1 MSEVGRL
8 LRYTRPYAVPLAASI
23 VLMSLVGASQAL
35 MVRLIPPLF
44 DRVLSPS
51 SLEGAV
57 TVTVANKGMTS
68 NPGNFTVGT
77 PNGPDV
83 TSLEPAAV
91 PPGGPTFQLTVNGAR
106 FTNESVVR
114 FNGEA
119 LKTRFV
125 RDNKLIATVPS
136 ALIVAGRPIKLFEV
150 PVVGWKLNLS
160 DLMPNGVHNIW
171 TSVAIGII
179 FAFLMKGL
187 CDYAANYIINYVGF
201 SAVTDIRQQVFE
213 RVLHQDA
220 SFFQENS
227 TGGLMSSIMNDI
239 DKIQVAVS
247 HLLADWFRQFFSVTF
262 LLAAVLQANWRL
274 AVVALT
280 VLPFV
285 LVPTMRL
292 GRRIRRTTR
301 STQDYTAELN
311 TILQET
317 ISGHQVVKTFG
328 NEEIEANRFLQTAK
342 RLKRSNLRYVAQQA
356 LASPVIEFFAAL
368 TLVGL
373 LSYARTQIT
382 KGGLTAGEFSAFVIA
397 LMLLY
402 EPVKRLTGIHN
413 FFQQALGAS
422 QRVFEYLDRD
432 RIVANKPGAVKLHK
446 FEKAIQFEN
455 VTFRYPKTEEL
466 VLDGLNLT
474 VKAGEIVA
482 IVGPSGAGKT
492 TIANLVPRF
501 YDVTGGTL
509 KIDGRDL
516 CDLQLESLRQ
526 KIGIVAQDTFLFN
539 DTVAANIGYGRPGA
553 TMDDV
558 RSAARTAMAEGFI
571 EQMPQGFETIIGE
584 RGQKLSGGQRQRI
597 AIARALLKNAPIL
610 ILDEATSHLD
620 TESESQVQG
629 ALANLM
635 ANRTV
640 IVIAHRLSTVRRADK
655 IVVLDRGRIAETGKH
670 EALVIGGGL
679 YQRLHELQFLE
690 ADV

>member
-1 MSEVGRL
+1 MSELRRL
-8 LRYTRPYAVPLAASI
+8 LQYTKPYALPLGGSI
-23 VLMSLVGASQAL
+23 ILMSMVGASQAL
-35 MVRLIPPLF
+35 MVRLIPPIL
-44 DRVLSPS
+44 DRVLNPNNPDQPVM
-51 SLEGAV
+51 LFQMPG
-57 TVTVANKGMTS
+57 S
-68 NPGNFTVGT
+68 N
-77 PNGPDV
+77 
-83 TSLEPAAV
+83 
-91 PPGGPTFQLTVNGAR
+91 
-106 FTNESVVR
+106 
-114 FNGEA
+114 
-119 LKTRFV
+119 
-125 RDNKLIATVPS
+125 
-136 ALIVAGRPIKLFEV
+136 
-150 PVVGWKLNLS
+150 WKLYLS
-160 DLMPNGVHNIW
+160 DIMPSELHNIW
-171 TSVAIGII
+171 TMVAVGIV
-179 FAFLMKGL
+179 FAFLMKGV

-227 TGGLMSSIMNDI
+227 TGSLMSSIMNDI

-247 HLLADWFRQFFSVTF
+247 HLLADWFRQLFSVTF
-262 LLAAVLQANWRL
+262 LLIAVLQANWHL
-274 AVVALT
+274 AFVALT

-301 STQDYTAELN
+301 TTQDHTAELN

-328 NEEIEANRFLQTAK
+328 NEEIESNRFRETAK
-342 RLKRSNLRYVAQQA
+342 RLRRSNLRYVAQQA
-356 LASPVIEFFAAL
+356 LASPLIEFFAAL
-368 TLVGL
+368 TIVGL
-373 LSYARTQIT
+373 LTYARTEIKT
-382 KGGLTAGEFSAFVIA
+382 GDLTAGEFSAFIIA
-397 LMLLY
+397 LMMLY

-432 RIVANKPGAVKLHK
+432 RVVADKPGAVKLAK
-446 FEKAIQFEN
+446 FEKGIRFEN
-455 VTFRYPKTEEL
+455 VTFTYPKTQEI
-466 VLDGLNLT
+466 VLDGIDLE

-501 YDVTGGTL
+501 YDVTGGAIR
-509 KIDGRDL
+509 IDNRDVR
-516 CDLQLESLRQ
+516 DLQLESLRA

-553 TMDDV
+553 TIEDI
-558 RSAARTAMAEGFI
+558 RSAAQSAMAEGFI
-571 EQMPQGFETIIGE
+571 EQMPNGFDTIIGE

-640 IVIAHRLSTVRRADK
+640 IVIAHRLSTVRKADK

-670 EALVIGGGL
+670 ESLVTGGGL
-679 YQRLHELQFLE
+679 YQRLHELQYLE
-690 ADV
+690 ADA